1 MLISII
7 TVCYNSEKTIRDTIE
22 SVLNQTY
29 DEVEYW
35 IIDGA
40 SKDKT
45 VEIAN
50 EYKERFSQRGF
61 SYRILSEPDNGI
73 YDAMNKGIRN
83 ATGEIIGIINSDDWY
98 EKDALETVATEYQR
112 EPFDLFYADIKL
124 IKQNGTEIIKHSK
137 YDRFPTSRHWNHP
150 TTFVT
155 KKTYNEIGM
164 FACKGLYDDF
174 DFLLRARS
182 RGKQIKI
189 VNKVLANFRVGGVSN
204 QRSVKKALLRTKDR
218 FRCYRNNR
226 YGYFYLVECFLI
238 EMLKMVIS

>member
-29 DEVEYW
+29 DNVEYW

-45 VEIAN
+45 LDIAN
-50 EYKERFSQRGF
+50 EYTERFANKG
-61 SYRILSEPDNGI
+61 YAYHIISEPDNGI

-83 ATGEIIGIINSDDWY
+83 ATGEIVGIINSDDWY
-98 EKDALETVATEYQR
+98 EKDALETVYSEYSR
-112 EPFDLFYADIKL
+112 EAFDLFYADIRL

-137 YDRFPTSRHWNHP
+137 HDRFPTSRHWNHP

-155 KKTYNEIGM
+155 KKTYDEIGA

-182 RGKQIKI
+182 RGKTIRI
-189 VNKVLANFRVGGVSN
+189 VNKVLADFRVGGVSN
-204 QRSVKKALLRTKDR
+204 QKSVKKTMARVKDR
-218 FRCYRNNR
+218 YRCYREN
-226 YGYFYLVECFLI
+226 GYAWVYVLECVFI
-238 EMLKMVIS
+238 EGAKAIIS